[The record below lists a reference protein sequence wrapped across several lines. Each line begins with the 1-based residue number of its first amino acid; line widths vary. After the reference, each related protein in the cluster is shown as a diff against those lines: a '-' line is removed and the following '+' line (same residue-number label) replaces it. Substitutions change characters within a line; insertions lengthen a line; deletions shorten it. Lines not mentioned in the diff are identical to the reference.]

1 MGMYMPRVMMLGL
14 SSADIDVARTM
25 LVGGLTLRARSRGT
39 SIFFMFMQEII
50 PNVVA
55 LSVRAGIDK
64 FVGNSSSLDA

>member
-14 SSADIDVARTM
+14 SSVDIDVARTM
-25 LVGGLTLRARSRGT
+25 LVGGPTLRARFRGT